1 MTRLARICNLVSL
14 VASLITLTGAFIL
27 ALAGF
32 AGCMEPPLAWK
43 HETFDAGVHLSSGID
58 FVSES
63 LDPVRQAAEESIRQ
77 NRQR

>member
-1 MTRLARICNLVSL
+1 MKRLASFCNLVAL
-14 VASLITLTGAFIL
+14 AASLITLVGSL
-27 ALAGF
+27 VLL
-32 AGCMEPPLAWK
+32 AGCMDPPLAWK
-43 HETFDAGVHLSSGID
+43 RETYDPDIHLTSGID